1 MLLNIISLW
10 KEYPIP
16 LSFSSKLFFIGQ
28 LAYWLHCYPE
38 LYFQR
43 VKKEDIPPR
52 IVQATIGFLSI
63 LAAYIFKYDIIFIY
77 DILYNVFIIQCLL
90 IILFFN
96 ICLFK

>member
-52 IVQATIGFLSI
+52 IIQATIGFLSI
-63 LAAYIFKYDIIFIY
+63 LAAYIFKYDIIYIYMIY
-77 DILYNVFIIQCLL
+77 DILYNVLL